1 MAQIRY
7 FHDDPAGA
15 TIELNRPRGMER
27 KQADKL
33 WPGAAF
39 KRWDGFS
46 VWIGGSAAP
55 VWNGSSWDDQP
66 LPVTRMVTFK
76 SRPSLHQC
84 DARCMHASG
93 RTMNCECQCGG
104 KNHGRGARSCT

>member
-46 VWIGGSAAP
+46 VWIGGSAAAAP
-55 VWNGSSWDDQP
+55 
-66 LPVTRMVTFK
+66 
-76 SRPSLHQC
+76 
-84 DARCMHASG
+84 
-93 RTMNCECQCGG
+93 
-104 KNHGRGARSCT
+104 